1 MKSLFVAFFSI
12 LTLTSLAQVQF
23 EFDQS
28 ITVRQNGE
36 ALTRAFEGG
45 LNSAQFQTMD
55 LNGDDVPDLVVFHRI
70 SRSLSTYLNI
80 DNRWVFRPE
89 YQTQFPE
96 DVVNWLILKDY
107 DCDGKKDLFT
117 STALGI
123 KVYRN
128 TSNGESLSWEVASEF
143 LTWDS
148 GSNIQVAPT
157 DIPGI
162 VDVNGDGTLD
172 ILTYRFGSA
181 GSVDYYQNNGTCSN
195 LTFTRVTRQWG
206 NFFDCG
212 CNDFSFGQPC
222 PTVGGSANFN
232 TVPYSQQ
239 SVLHAGGKTLL
250 PFDADNDGDIDIIT
264 TDELCEN
271 IIFLRNNGDAHS
283 AQMDSFESY
292 PVTNPVS
299 YQFFPSAFLED
310 IDFDGI
316 KDLIVSTNLD
326 NNVGDLANFQSHIRA
341 FANTG
346 SNAVPSFSSSIPFFQ
361 HEMIDVGEDAYPAF
375 YDFDKDGDLDM
386 FIGNAGNLIDQ
397 EFIGTVWLYENTG
410 NQFEPEFLLIN
421 QDFAN
426 LSELGYSH
434 LKPQLADLD
443 GDGLADLMLHANVGP
458 LDARVF
464 FLKGNAD
471 FEFAEPV
478 DLGFEANDA
487 SNPHV
492 FDLDNDGLKDVLVG
506 HQFGSLSAYFNN
518 GGLNF
523 SSEVEDFG
531 GLEDDFSRQN
541 LSIAIGRFTQNAQ
554 AQIIAIDS
562 QGEITLYED
571 QADEN
576 FRAIES
582 RQTLI
587 LFNEELSSIDFGRAS
602 FISTVDLHADGV
614 ASLVI
619 GSSKGGLYFLRNVPS
634 DGSSPENQLRVAIS
648 PNPSTSIVR
657 VLANSDGLADIIDLN
672 GKVIEHGII
681 IERST
686 VKELNFQNVP
696 SGMYLIRIKANNG
709 KSITKRVLIQP

>member
-1 MKSLFVAFFSI
+1 MKLLLAAFFNI
-12 LTLTSLAQVQF
+12 LALSSLAQVQF
-23 EFDQS
+23 AFDQS
-28 ITVRQNGE
+28 IKVKHGE
-36 ALTRAFEGG
+36 VNLTRAFEGG

-55 LNGDDVPDLVVFHRI
+55 LNGDDALDLVIFHRI
-70 SRSLSTYLNI
+70 SRSLTTYLNVA
-80 DNRWVFRPE
+80 DQWVFRPE
-89 YQTQFPE
+89 YQAQFPE

-128 TSNGESLSWEVASEF
+128 NSNGEELSWEVARDF

-157 DIPGI
+157 DIPGL
-162 VDVNGDGTLD
+162 VDVNGDGALD

-181 GSVDYYQNNGTCSN
+181 GSVDYYQNTGACGN
-195 LTFTRVTRQWG
+195 LSFTRVTRQWG
-206 NFFDCG
+206 DFFDCG

-222 PTVGGSANFN
+222 PTTGGSAKLN
-232 TVPYSQQ
+232 TVPYSQEN
-239 SVLHAGGKTLL
+239 VLHAGGKTLL

-271 IIFLRNNGDAHS
+271 IIFLRNNGDVQV
-283 AQMDSFESY
+283 AQMDSFDSY
-292 PVTNPVS
+292 PVTNPVT

-326 NNVGDLANFQSHIRA
+326 NNIGDLANFQSHIKA
-341 FANTG
+341 FINSG
-346 SNAVPSFSSSIPFFQ
+346 SNAVPSFSGSTPFLQ
-361 HEMIDVGEDAYPAF
+361 HEMIDLGEDAYPTF

-386 FIGNAGNLIDQ
+386 FIGNAGNLIGQD
-397 EFIGTVWLYENTG
+397 FIGTLWLYENIG
-410 NQFEPEFLLIN
+410 NPFEPEFSLAN

-443 GDGLADLMLHANVGP
+443 GDGLVDLILQAKVGP
-458 LDARVF
+458 LDAWVF
-464 FLKGNAD
+464 FLKGNED

-478 DLGFEANDA
+478 DLGFDVSDA
-487 SNPHV
+487 SNPFV
-492 FDLDNDGLKDVLVG
+492 YDLNGDGLEDVLIG
-506 HQFGSLSAYFNN
+506 QQFGSLSAYFNN
-518 GGLNF
+518 GNLNF

-541 LSIAIGRFTQNAQ
+541 LSIAVGRFTQNAQ
-554 AQIIAIDS
+554 AQIITIDS
-562 QGEITLYED
+562 QGEISLYDD

-576 FRAIES
+576 FRATAS
-582 RQTLI
+582 ANKLI
-587 LFNEELSSIDFGRAS
+587 LFNESLSSIDFGRAS

-619 GSSKGGLYFLRNVPS
+619 GSSKGGLFFLKNVPS
-634 DGSSPENQLRVAIS
+634 DGSSSENQLRVSIS
-648 PNPSTSIVR
+648 PNPSTAIVQA
-657 VLANSDGLADIIDLN
+657 LSNSDGLADIIDLN
-672 GKVIEHGII
+672 GKVIEKGII
-681 IERST
+681 IKRST

-696 SGMYLIRIKANNG
+696 NGIYLIRIRANNG